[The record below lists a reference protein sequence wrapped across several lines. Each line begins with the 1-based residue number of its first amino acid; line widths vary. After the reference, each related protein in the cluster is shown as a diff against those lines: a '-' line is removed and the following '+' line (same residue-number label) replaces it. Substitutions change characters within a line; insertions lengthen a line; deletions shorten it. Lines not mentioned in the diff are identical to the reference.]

1 MVETQEKEGMLTH
14 DASSSVGM
22 ALTCGFIFMLL
33 VDQIGGAHGGHSHS
47 HGPGMFLF
55 FFFTEYFR
63 GFLVYFLIYLDF
75 EIIIFHLDPSA
86 CY

>member
-1 MVETQEKEGMLTH
+1 MLTSVRYYIIIPKTDFQNIKRFPTSWSSLPGGEGLVETQEKEGMLTH

-47 HGPGMFLF
+47 HGPGMF
-55 FFFTEYFR
+55 
-63 GFLVYFLIYLDF
+63 
-75 EIIIFHLDPSA
+75 
-86 CY
+86 

>member
-1 MVETQEKEGMLTH
+1 MNVLNSMFPGEEGLPDAHAEEGELTH

-47 HGPGMFLF
+47 HGPG
-55 FFFTEYFR
+55 
-63 GFLVYFLIYLDF
+63 
-75 EIIIFHLDPSA
+75 
-86 CY
+86 